1 MIRLATCPDW
11 CVCDHT
17 DDLDERF
24 RFVCPDVLHRG
35 PIDTSP
41 GGYTLNQC
49 RFDLN
54 NQPGHVTD
62 YDLED
67 DDQGKVTLP
76 PDPEILDHLAAMLT
90 RTATRLRTEQRLG

>member
-11 CVCDHT
+11 CTADHT

-24 RFVCPDVLHRG
+24 RFVDPDVLHYG
-35 PIDTSP
+35 PVDTSP
-41 GGYTLNQC
+41 GGYTLTQC
-49 RFDLN
+49 RTDLHD
-54 NQPGHVTD
+54 QPGHVTD

-67 DDQGKVTLP
+67 DQRGQISLP
-76 PDPEILDHLAAMLT
+76 PDPDILDQLAAMLT